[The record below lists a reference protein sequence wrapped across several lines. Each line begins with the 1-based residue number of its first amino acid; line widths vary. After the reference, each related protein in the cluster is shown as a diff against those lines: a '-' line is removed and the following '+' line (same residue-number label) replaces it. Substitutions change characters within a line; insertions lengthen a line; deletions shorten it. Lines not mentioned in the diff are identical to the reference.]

1 MKILTHHDG
10 SHRTCLDS
18 SLVVGWSLSLRWI
31 HWAYYQAFPLGPIQG
46 QDHYGYGF
54 KTGSQKS
61 CPWPES
67 LTHTDGHGHASQKI
81 WILHVQNISKLMLV
95 PLWLQTQPCWVF
107 QCFYCDFSRKPRVF
121 FQKKGSV
128 PPSPTPR
135 FRPDDRAIFIHPGL
149 HVAHLVAKRI
159 LLLGRTSKSSQ
170 FLKEFQRST
179 SGLVFWKR
187 YLDHLRSY
195 TFGCKLM
202 WISVR
207 NSVNDPVWKV
217 DTMVLSSLKM
227 DGVTTQT
234 ATPQGLTHL
243 NYMDDPQPA
252 LPRYNCWQGPLQ
264 MCFVPNTGALLGSCC
279 VDGHVGPTSCRKK
292 WLASMDFGHETVCC
306 LNSA

>member
-1 MKILTHHDG
+1 MVANSTMLG
-10 SHRTCLDS
+10 
-18 SLVVGWSLSLRWI
+18 
-31 HWAYYQAFPLGPIQG
+31 FPVFL
-46 QDHYGYGF
+46 
-54 KTGSQKS
+54 
-61 CPWPES
+61 
-67 LTHTDGHGHASQKI
+67 
-81 WILHVQNISKLMLV
+81 
-95 PLWLQTQPCWVF
+95 LW
-107 QCFYCDFSRKPRVF
+107 F
-121 FQKKGSV
+121 FQEAQGFFSKKKGSV

-149 HVAHLVAKRI
+149 HVAHLVAKGI
-159 LLLGRTSKSSQ
+159 LLLGRTPKSSQ